1 MTRVDGFYKGFI
13 PLFFVAPLNSSLSL
27 SFIPCTLFLSRS
39 TLDWCVQVLL
49 LSSLDPTQAPGT
61 AAQLFSPRFF
71 LCWELA
77 QLQKSSP
84 PALESCILYSIPA
97 VARLRSVPCKDAL
110 AIFANPS
117 SSICALRFPPPRDF
131 FDVSS
136 LLIAAPLLSYLKST
150 LSYFCA
156 ASCSLCTLSDPSSVV
171 FPSGIMF
178 CSCIVVWVRT
188 LSFLPQKQHKP
199 HFCCIGGFKIN
210 LMNIKTSFWFS
221 QVVEF
226 SLVKF
231 LSPWYTQNP
240 ELLHSGLF
248 VPSAEPCELFLSLFT
263 WNKPQTPQ

>member
-1 MTRVDGFYKGFI
+1 MC
-13 PLFFVAPLNSSLSL
+13 PSAPALQPGSN
-27 SFIPCTLFLSRS
+27 
-39 TLDWCVQVLL
+39 
-49 LSSLDPTQAPGT
+49 PGT
-61 AAQLFSPRFF
+61 
-71 LCWELA
+71 WH
-77 QLQKSSP
+77 
-84 PALESCILYSIPA
+84 
-97 VARLRSVPCKDAL
+97 
-110 AIFANPS
+110 S
-117 SSICALRFPPPRDF
+117 SSAVFSQVFPLLGACSAPEIFTSSSRKLHFVFHSCSGTAEKRALQRCLGYFCKSFQQHLCSQVSPLRDF

-210 LMNIKTSFWFS
+210 LMNIETSFWFS

>member
-117 SSICALRFPPPRDF
+117 SSICALRFPPARGF
-131 FDVSS
+131 FRC
-136 LLIAAPLLSYLKST
+136 LLIINSCSSPLL
-150 LSYFCA
+150 
-156 ASCSLCTLSDPSSVV
+156 
-171 FPSGIMF
+171 
-178 CSCIVVWVRT
+178 
-188 LSFLPQKQHKP
+188 PQIH
-199 HFCCIGGFKIN
+199 
-210 LMNIKTSFWFS
+210 S
-221 QVVEF
+221 Q
-226 SLVKF
+226 
-231 LSPWYTQNP
+231 
-240 ELLHSGLF
+240 
-248 VPSAEPCELFLSLFT
+248 LFLCCQLQPLHFIWSIKCGFPF
-263 WNKPQTPQ
+263 WNYVLLVHRGLS